1 MRKLKRYDEMKFE
14 IAAMPIK
21 LSAKDKNLVALF
33 WLLEIVLTAIVGMDN
48 ENKPERKKAMYEQV
62 TSGLLG
68 DVQEIVQMV
77 NDRFNNEINKVF
89 GHAYQDQLADTCI
102 AVVTLFET
110 MPPEAVKKVIRA
122 AGISDEIII
131 KNWYKS

>member
-1 MRKLKRYDEMKFE
+1 MRKLKRYDEMKAE

-33 WLLEIVLTAIVGMDN
+33 WLLEIVLTAIVGMDD
-48 ENKPERKKAMYEQV
+48 EHKPDRKKAMYEQI

-68 DVQEIVQMV
+68 DVQEIVRLV

-89 GHAYQDQLADTCI
+89 GRAFQDQ
-102 AVVTLFET
+102 
-110 MPPEAVKKVIRA
+110 A
-122 AGISDEIII
+122 AGISDEMII
-131 KNWYKS
+131 KNWNK

>member
-1 MRKLKRYDEMKFE
+1 MRKLKRYNEMKAE

-21 LSAKDKNLVALF
+21 LSAKDKDLVALF
-33 WLLEIVLTAIVGMDN
+33 WLLEIVLTAIVGMDD
-48 ENKPERKKAMYEQV
+48 EHKPAHKKAMYEQI

-68 DVQEIVQMV
+68 DVQEIVRLV

-89 GHAYQDQLADTCI
+89 GPAFQDQLADTCL

-110 MPPEAVKKVIRA
+110 MPPEAVKKVIQA
-122 AGISDEIII
+122 AGISNEMIV
-131 KNWYKS
+131 KNWNK

>member
-1 MRKLKRYDEMKFE
+1 MRKLKRYDEIKSA
-14 IAAMPIK
+14 IAAVPIK

-33 WLLEIVLTAIVGMDN
+33 WLLEIVLPAIIGMDDKH
-48 ENKPERKKAMYEQV
+48 KPAHKKAMYEQI

-68 DVQEIVQMV
+68 DVQEIVRQV

-89 GHAYQDQLADTCI
+89 DHAFQDQLADTCI

-110 MPPEAVKKVIRA
+110 MPPEAVKKVIKA
-122 AGISDEIII
+122 AGISDEMII
-131 KNWYKS
+131 KNWNK

>member
-1 MRKLKRYDEMKFE
+1 MRKLKRYDEMKSE

-33 WLLEIVLTAIVGMDN
+33 WLLEIVLTAIVGMDD
-48 ENKPERKKAMYEQV
+48 ENKPAHKKAMYEQI

-68 DVQEIVQMV
+68 DMQEIVRLV

-89 GHAYQDQLADTCI
+89 GHSFQDQLADTCV

-110 MPPEAVKKVIRA
+110 MPPETVKKVIQA
-122 AGISDEIII
+122 AGISDEMIV
-131 KNWYKS
+131 KNWDK

>member
-1 MRKLKRYDEMKFE
+1 MRKLKRYDEMKAE

-21 LSAKDKNLVALF
+21 LSAKDKNLVALY
-33 WLLEIVLTAIVGMDN
+33 WLLEITLTALTGMDDKH
-48 ENKPERKKAMYEQV
+48 KPDRKKAMYEQI

-68 DVQEIVQMV
+68 DVQEIVRQV

-89 GHAYQDQLADTCI
+89 GHAFQDQLADTCV

-110 MPPEAVKKVIRA
+110 MPPEAVKKVIHA
-122 AGISDEIII
+122 AGISDDMII
-131 KNWYKS
+131 KNWNK

>member
-1 MRKLKRYDEMKFE
+1 MRKLRRYDEMKSA

-33 WLLEIVLTAIVGMDN
+33 WLLEIVLTAIVGMDD
-48 ENKPERKKAMYEQV
+48 EHKPDRKKAMYEQI

-68 DVQEIVQMV
+68 DVQETVRQV

-89 GHAYQDQLADTCI
+89 GRAFQDQLADTCV

-110 MPPEAVKKVIRA
+110 MPPEAVKKVVQA
-122 AGISDEIII
+122 AGISNEMIV
-131 KNWYKS
+131 KNWNK

>member
-1 MRKLKRYDEMKFE
+1 MKKLKRYDEMKSE

-33 WLLEIVLTAIVGMDN
+33 WLLEIVMTAIVSMDD
-48 ENKPERKKAMYEQV
+48 EHKPAHKKAMYEQI

-68 DVQEIVQMV
+68 DVQEIVRLV

-89 GHAYQDQLADTCI
+89 GHAFQDQLADTCV

-110 MPPEAVKKVIRA
+110 MPPEAVKKVIAA
-122 AGISDEIII
+122 AGISDEMII
-131 KNWYKS
+131 KNWDK

>member
-1 MRKLKRYDEMKFE
+1 MRQLKRYDEMKSE

-33 WLLEIVLTAIVGMDN
+33 WLLEIVLTAIVGMDD
-48 ENKPERKKAMYEQV
+48 EHKPDRKKAMYEI

-68 DVQEIVQMV
+68 DIQEIVRLV

-89 GHAYQDQLADTCI
+89 GHAFQDQLADTCV

-110 MPPEAVKKVIRA
+110 MPPEAVKKVIHA
-122 AGISDEIII
+122 AGISDEMII
-131 KNWYKS
+131 KNWDK

>member
-1 MRKLKRYDEMKFE
+1 MRKLKRYDEIKSA
-14 IAAMPIK
+14 IAAVPIK

-33 WLLEIVLTAIVGMDN
+33 WLLEIVLTAIVGMNDKH
-48 ENKPERKKAMYEQV
+48 KPAHKKAMYEQI

-68 DVQEIVQMV
+68 DVQEIVRQV

-89 GHAYQDQLADTCI
+89 DHAFQDQLADTCI

-110 MPPEAVKKVIRA
+110 MPPEAIKKVIKA
-122 AGISDEIII
+122 AGISDEMII
-131 KNWYKS
+131 KNWNK

>member
-1 MRKLKRYDEMKFE
+1 MKKLKRYDEMKSA

-33 WLLEIVLTAIVGMDN
+33 WLLEIVLTAIVGMDD
-48 ENKPERKKAMYEQV
+48 EHKPDRKKAMYEQI

-68 DVQEIVQMV
+68 DVQETVRLV
-77 NDRFNNEINKVF
+77 NDLFNNEINKVF
-89 GHAYQDQLADTCI
+89 GRAFQDQLADTCL

-110 MPPEAVKKVIRA
+110 MPPEAIKKVIQA
-122 AGISDEIII
+122 AGISDEMII
-131 KNWYKS
+131 KNWDK